1 MLLWPGELRR
11 KREDDSGRTGP
22 ALFAG
27 TNNQSW
33 VKKKILPMPY
43 WNEFNISTCGT
54 FISAVPT
61 LFVLY
66 TFYKSQFRKTRHKI
80 LLNIVTTLEN

>member
-1 MLLWPGELRR
+1 MILAEQGQPCLLVPTIR
-11 KREDDSGRTGP
+11 
-22 ALFAG
+22 AG
-27 TNNQSW
+27 S
-33 VKKKILPMPY
+33 KKKILPMPY